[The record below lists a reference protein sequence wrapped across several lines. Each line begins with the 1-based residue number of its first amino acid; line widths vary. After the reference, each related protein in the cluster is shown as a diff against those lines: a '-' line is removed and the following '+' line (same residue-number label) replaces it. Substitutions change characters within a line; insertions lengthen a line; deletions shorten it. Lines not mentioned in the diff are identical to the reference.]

1 MKISR
6 ENGRKARQEK
16 DAKKATH
23 DLKASSQPWRSEE
36 KKKWEVEISSGCVS
50 ARYWQSIS
58 RIRRIGDGIFH
69 NCAVLSSIIAYYFV
83 LTSIAAYS
91 L

>member
-69 NCAVLSSIIAYYFV
+69 NCAVLLRIIAY
-83 LTSIAAYS
+83 
-91 L
+91 